1 MASRLRA
8 AVLPVARLMFARYL
22 LASIIALASDFALF
36 LLLDRLGLP
45 PVAAACGGYAGG
57 LLVHWAISVRFVFD
71 TGAGPSHGQRLAF
84 IASALLGM
92 GMTMAMVGALSLVG
106 TAPALAKLLSVPVS
120 FLTVYAIRK
129 YGVFARA

>member
-1 MASRLRA
+1 MAPRLRA

-36 LLLDRLGLP
+36 LLLDRLGLA

-92 GMTMAMVGALSLVG
+92 GMTMAMVGALSVVG
-106 TAPALAKLLSVPVS
+106 VAPALAKLLSVPVS

>member
-120 FLTVYAIRK
+120 FLAVYAIRK

>member
-1 MASRLRA
+1 MAPRLRA

-120 FLTVYAIRK
+120 FLIVYAIRK

>member
-1 MASRLRA
+1 MDDRLRA
-8 AVLPVARLMFARYL
+8 LAAPIARLMFARYL
-22 LASIIALASDFALF
+22 LASIGALAGDFILF
-36 LLLDRLGLP
+36 LLLGRLGLP
-45 PVAAACGGYAGG
+45 PVAAAFGGYAAG
-57 LLVHWAISVRFVFD
+57 LAIHWAISVRYVFD

-92 GMTMAMVGALSLVG
+92 GMTMAMVGALSVVG
-106 TAPALAKLLSVPVS
+106 VAPALAKLLSVPAS